1 MSDPTIPP
9 TPTGPPPSAPS
20 AAGDNRTV
28 MIVLSYLYILALVP
42 LLVEKDDAEVQ
53 WHAKHGLVLMAV
65 DIITWVVAIFLSIV
79 IGFIPVIGCL
89 GIFLYLLASLVW
101 LGLFVVRI
109 LCIVKGVKGERFLVP
124 GISQY
129 ASAF

>member
-1 MSDPTIPP
+1 MSDPSIPP
-9 TPTGPPPSAPS
+9 TPAGPPPRAPS
-20 AAGDNRTV
+20 AGGDNRTV

-53 WHAKHGLVLMAV
+53 WHAKHGLVLLAV
-65 DIITWVVAIFLSIV
+65 DIIVWVVAVILSIIV
-79 IGFIPVIGCL
+79 GFIPVIGCL
-89 GIFLYLLASLVW
+89 GVFLYLIASLVW
-101 LGLFVVRI
+101 LALFVVRI
-109 LCIVKGVKGERFLVP
+109 VCILKGVKGERFMVP